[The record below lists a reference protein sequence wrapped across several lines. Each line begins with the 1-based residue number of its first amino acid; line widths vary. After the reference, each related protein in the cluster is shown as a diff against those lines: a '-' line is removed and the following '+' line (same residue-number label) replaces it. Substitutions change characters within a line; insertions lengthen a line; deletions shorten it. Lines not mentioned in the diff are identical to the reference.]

1 MTNWLGGLDPR
12 WEGASIGK
20 EHWHFHRRLWDRYS
34 IILAP
39 GEFTMILTAIRTGEA
54 LLVER
59 RGRGTAVYS
68 FRVPSCGERVYVVAA
83 GHALV
88 TVLPPRPRLNEL
100 RRRARRVP
108 ASERSRLTD
117 RN

>member
-1 MTNWLGGLDPR
+1 MNWLDGLDPR
-12 WEGASIGK
+12 WEGAAIGK

-39 GEFTMILTAIRTGEA
+39 GEFTLIVSAIRTGEA

-59 RGRGTAVYS
+59 RGRKTAVYS
-68 FRVPSCGERVYVVAA
+68 IRVPSCGERGHVVAA

-88 TVLPPRPRLNEL
+88 PVLPPRRRLKDL
-100 RRRARRVP
+100 RRAAVSGP
-108 ASERSRLTD
+108 PYPSD
-117 RN
+117 RPSQNE